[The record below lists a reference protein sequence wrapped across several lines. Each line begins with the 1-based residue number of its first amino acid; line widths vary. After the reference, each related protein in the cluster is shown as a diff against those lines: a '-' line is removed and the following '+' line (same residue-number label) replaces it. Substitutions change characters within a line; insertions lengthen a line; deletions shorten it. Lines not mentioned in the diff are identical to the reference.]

1 VAFNQ
6 YGTNL
11 YKYKYDP
18 LSIIEAKFA
27 MAIRPSKK
35 VEHVATE
42 TEKMRSMKGKVK
54 ESKELRHT

>member
-1 VAFNQ
+1 
-6 YGTNL
+6 
-11 YKYKYDP
+11 
-18 LSIIEAKFA
+18 

-54 ESKELRHT
+54 ESEELRHT